1 MRLNRLVLQ
10 GYKSFASKTEFVF
23 PTGITAIV
31 GPNGSGKSNIA
42 DAIRWVLGEQS
53 LRSLRGKSSA
63 DMIFAGGRRRAR
75 AGMAE
80 VSITLDNA
88 DGWLPIE
95 FSEVTISRRAYRSGQ
110 NEYLLNGSRVRLRDI
125 TELLAESGLGQ
136 LTYVVIGQGL
146 VDAAL
151 SLRPQER
158 RMLFEDAAGIALY
171 RSQREDALRRLTET
185 ERNLERVYDII
196 AEITPRLKRLERDAK
211 RVTEYRRIEAH
222 LERLQRTWYGYL
234 WGRQQAVLDR
244 ALATVAALESQRA
257 DRQENL
263 VELETRLIRLRQQEA
278 DLRAQLQDWHSESA
292 ELHAALNGIQRD
304 LAVAEERAHLL
315 QLRREELEAELEP
328 LEEQRSAQEEK
339 IVQAERQIEAL
350 EREQAQ
356 SNERLVAVEQALAEA
371 QASLHPL
378 SRRRAELEQSLEERR
393 GQLDET
399 DRSLRA
405 MREEAARR
413 IREQAVAEERAH
425 QLEIRRQEL
434 VAELAPL
441 EQKLAAQTER
451 IQAIQAQVAQWKTTL
466 DERRQ
471 HLLALESS
479 TEWEAEQ
486 LTGLDARRQEKET
499 LLQELHR
506 EQETAAQLRAALHD
520 AQAEVARL
528 SGEQEA
534 LRRRRAAGAAYDAG
548 VQALLNAN
556 LKGVLGPLAT
566 LIRVPTEW
574 EEAIEAALGNDLQ
587 TVVVTHATLEQEIR
601 RVLERSAG
609 RVTLLPLDRL
619 RLPPALPPQARGAAD
634 VVAPLDPSAL
644 VVIQPA
650 IEALLGNVALC
661 ESLEEAQALLPQM
674 PPGSCCATADGSV
687 FHTTGAVSVGQI
699 AVAGLLAD
707 ERAWQELPVELA
719 AIRRRYEETEHRL
732 WETSDRIAALEEALT
747 ALEQQEAE
755 AKAQAARARQEAVA
769 QAQTAVAVAQESL
782 KHQEEILRRERAL
795 EQQVQA
801 ELHSLQEQIRRVET
815 ERVEIATRLQPPPPS
830 ESGDEGMEE
839 TGTAF
844 AALSPLQEYQQ
855 QLTARQRQAELQRQ
869 AVLEQIAALERE
881 IQGLAQQMAAVS
893 EKVARMER
901 EEVAPV
907 RTACALLQTSLRN
920 QREIRQREA
929 TLLERIETQQAA
941 RRERIA
947 ELAQERLQ
955 IADRME
961 ALRTQSERLESQL
974 TDLRAHIQPA
984 EAELGRIR
992 KQQSELER
1000 QERQV
1005 RERVRDAENRLSQ
1018 AQLEAARCRDELKL
1032 LARQIEE
1039 DLGLVELELSERV
1052 TAQTPLPLHPLVS
1065 ALPIVEELPAGL
1077 EEEIQRLKAH
1087 LRRLG
1092 AINPNAPAEYA
1103 ETHERYQFLSDQC
1116 TDLEAAAERV
1126 RQVVAEL
1133 DELMESTFQATFEAV
1148 AAHFSELFTTLFGG
1162 GSAHLELTE
1171 PDDLLNTGV
1180 DIVARPPGKRAQ
1192 RLALLSGG
1200 ERALTAVALLF
1211 AILKVSP
1218 APFCV
1223 LDEVDA
1229 MLDEANVG
1237 RFRGLLKERSQE
1249 TQFIVITHTR
1259 GTVEAADTIYGV
1271 SMASDAVSQVVSL
1284 DLEQV

>member
-110 NEYLLNGSRVRLRDI
+110 NEYLLNGARVRLRDI
-125 TELLAESGLGQ
+125 TELLAEGGLGK

-158 RMLFEDAAGIALY
+158 RMLFEDAAGIGLY
-171 RSQREDALRRLTET
+171 RSQREEALCRLEET

-196 AEITPRLKRLERDAK
+196 SEIMPRLKRLERDAK
-211 RVTEYRRIEAH
+211 RVTEYQRIEAH

-234 WGRQQAVLDR
+234 WGRQQAVLDQ
-244 ALATVAALESQRA
+244 ALATVAVLETQLA
-257 DRQENL
+257 DRQANL
-263 VELETRLIRLRQQEA
+263 AELETQLVQLRQQEA
-278 DLRAQLQDWHSESA
+278 DLRTQLQDWHSESA
-292 ELHAALNGIQRD
+292 ESHTILNGIQRD
-304 LAVAEERAHLL
+304 MAVAEERARLL

-328 LEEQRSAQEEK
+328 LEEQRAAQEEK

-350 EREQAQ
+350 EREQVQ
-356 SNERLVAVEQALAEA
+356 SNERLAAVEEALAEA
-371 QASLHPL
+371 QALFQPL
-378 SRRRAELEQSLEERR
+378 ARRRAELEQALEERR
-393 GQLDET
+393 GQLDEI
-399 DRSLRA
+399 DRA
-405 MREEAARR
+405 IQTMQEEAARR
-413 IREQAVAEERAH
+413 IRERAVAEERAR
-425 QLEIRRQEL
+425 QLEVRRAEL

-441 EQKLAAQTER
+441 EQEQAAQAER
-451 IQAIQAQVAQWKTTL
+451 IQSIQAQVAHWKSAL
-466 DERRQ
+466 DEHRQ
-471 HLLALESS
+471 HLLTLESR
-479 TEWEAEQ
+479 TAWQAER
-486 LTGLDARRQEKET
+486 LTALDAHQQKKEA
-499 LLQELHR
+499 LLQKLRR
-506 EQETAAQLRAALHD
+506 EQEVMAQLRTALHD

-528 SGEQEA
+528 TGEQEA
-534 LRRRRAAGAAYDAG
+534 LRRRRAAGAVYDAG
-548 VQALLNAN
+548 VQAFLDAN
-556 LKGVLGPLAT
+556 LEGVLGPLAT
-566 LIRVPTEW
+566 LIRVPEKW

-587 TVVVTHATLEQEIR
+587 TVVVTHATLEQEAR

-619 RLPPALPPQARGAAD
+619 RLPPALPPQAKGATN
-634 VVAPLDPSAL
+634 VIAPLDPSAL
-644 VVIQPA
+644 AVIQPA

-674 PPGSCCATADGSV
+674 PPGSCCVTADGSV
-687 FHTTGAVSVGQI
+687 FRTTGAVSVGQI
-699 AVAGLLAD
+699 SVAGLLAD

-719 AIRRRYEETEHRL
+719 AVRRRYEETEHRL
-732 WETSDRIAALEEALT
+732 QEASDRVAMLEEELAT
-747 ALEQQEAE
+747 LERRITEARE
-755 AKAQAARARQEAVA
+755 QAARAHQEAVA
-769 QAQTAVAVAQESL
+769 QAQTALAVAQESL
-782 KHQEEILRRERAL
+782 KHHEETLQRESAL
-795 EQQVQA
+795 EQQMQA
-801 ELHSLQEQIRRVET
+801 ELRSLQEQIHQVEA
-815 ERVEIATRLQPPPPS
+815 ERAEIVARLQPPS
-830 ESGDEGMEE
+830 EDEGIEE
-839 TGTAF
+839 TGMAF
-844 AALSPLQEYQQ
+844 AASSPVRDYQQ
-855 QLTARQRQAELQRQ
+855 QLTTQQRRAEAQRR
-869 AVLEQIAALERE
+869 AVLEQITKLEKE
-881 IQGLAQQMAAVS
+881 IQDLTQQMSAAS
-893 EKVARMER
+893 EEVARMER

-907 RTACALLQTSLRN
+907 RTECALLETSLRN
-920 QREIRQREA
+920 QREVRQREA
-929 TLLERIETQQAA
+929 TLLKRIETQQTA

-947 ELAQERLQ
+947 ELTQEHLQ

-961 ALRTQSERLESQL
+961 ALRAQGERLESRLANLQS
-974 TDLRAHIQPA
+974 HIQPA
-984 EAELGRIR
+984 ETELGRIR
-992 KQQSELER
+992 KQQGDLER
-1000 QERQV
+1000 QERRA
-1005 RERVRDAENRLSQ
+1005 RERVRDAENRLNQ

-1103 ETHERYQFLSDQC
+1103 ETHERHQFLSNQC
-1116 TDLEAAAERV
+1116 ADLEAAAERV
-1126 RQVVAEL
+1126 RQVVVEL
-1133 DELMESTFQATFEAV
+1133 DELMESTFQTMFEAV
-1148 AAHFSELFTTLFGG
+1148 ATHFSELFTTLFGG

-1171 PDDLLNTGV
+1171 PDNLLNTGV

-1237 RFRGLLKERSQE
+1237 RFRTLLKERSQE

-1271 SMASDAVSQVVSL
+1271 SMASDAASQVVSL